1 MAEIPR
7 NNTGL
12 SGEYFVAAELYRR
25 GWSVG
30 MTIGNAKA
38 VDLFAE
44 KENIVVQVQVKSIY
58 KKKNVGWPI
67 RKGGIKKDC
76 VYIFVNLNADRM
88 SFPEYFICTS
98 EEAYKKIKEYT
109 SRGIIDLNSI
119 NTEDYKDRWDK
130 LLKKAYVNKKLI
142 KAS

>member
-1 MAEIPR
+1 MAEISP

-44 KENIVVQVQVKSIY
+44 KEDCLVQVQVKSIY
-58 KKKNVGWPI
+58 K
-67 RKGGIKKDC
+67 RK
-76 VYIFVNLNADRM
+76 M
-88 SFPEYFICTS
+88 
-98 EEAYKKIKEYT
+98 
-109 SRGIIDLNSI
+109 
-119 NTEDYKDRWDK
+119 
-130 LLKKAYVNKKLI
+130 
-142 KAS
+142 

>member
-44 KENIVVQVQVKSIY
+44 KGALFIKVQVKAIY
-58 KKKNVGWPI
+58 KRKNVGWPI
-67 RKGGIKKDC
+67 MSGQIKDGC
-76 VYIFVNLNADRM
+76 YYIFVNLNADKM
-88 SFPEYFICTS
+88 TCPDYYIATS
-98 EEAYKKIKEYT
+98 EEVKVKAKQYAT
-109 SRGIIDLNSI
+109 RGIVDLSTI
-119 NTEDYKDRWDK
+119 NNEGFLNNWEK
-130 LLKKAYVNKKLI
+130 LGCDGDL
-142 KAS
+142 

>member
-12 SGEYFVAAELYRR
+12 SGEYFVSAELYRR

-44 KENIVVQVQVKSIY
+44 KDSNRIAVQVKSIF
-58 KKKNVGWPI
+58 KRKNVGWPI
-67 RKGGIKKDC
+67 MRDQIKTDC
-76 VYIFVNLNADRM
+76 FYILVNLNGDKMAQPD
-88 SFPEYFICTS
+88 FYICTAH
-98 EEAYKKIKEYT
+98 EAKEKVKQYEI
-109 SRGIIDLNSI
+109 RGIIDLSSV
-119 NTEDYKDRWDK
+119 NTPEFQNRWDK
-130 LLKKAYVNKKLI
+130 LET
-142 KAS
+142 

>member
-1 MAEIPR
+1 MSEIPR

-44 KENIVVQVQVKSIY
+44 KESKQIAVQVKSIF
-58 KKKNVGWPI
+58 KKKNVGFPI
-67 RKGGIKKDC
+67 MKNLVKPDC
-76 VYIFVNLNADRM
+76 YYVFVNLNGDKM
-88 SFPEYFICTS
+88 ISPEYFICTS
-98 EEAYKKIKEYT
+98 EEARELIDEYKT
-109 SRGIIDLNSI
+109 RGIITLS
-119 NTEDYKDRWDK
+119 K
-130 LLKKAYVNKKLI
+130 LKNGGFEGIWKKLEL
-142 KAS
+142 

>member
-1 MAEIPR
+1 MSEIPR

-44 KENIVVQVQVKSIY
+44 RDDIVVQIQVKSIF
-58 KKKNVGWPI
+58 KRQHSGWPMM
-67 RKGGIKKDC
+67 KDKIKKDC
-76 VYIFVNLNADRM
+76 IYIFVNLNGDTLT
-88 SFPEYFICTS
+88 SPDYYVCTS
-98 EEAYKKIKEYT
+98 QEAHGLTDQYST
-109 SRGIIDLNSI
+109 RGIVTLGNMKRADH
-119 NTEDYKDRWDK
+119 KDRWEK
-130 LLKKAYVNKKLI
+130 LSLQAKLVKSLPKK
-142 KAS
+142 

>member
-1 MAEIPR
+1 MPEIPR

-44 KENIVVQVQVKSIY
+44 KNEKIVAIQVKAIY
-58 KKKNVGWPI
+58 KRKNVGWPI
-67 RKGGIKKDC
+67 MQDKVKPDC
-76 VYIFVNLNADRM
+76 FYVFVNLNADKM
-88 SFPEYFICTS
+88 ISPDFYICTS
-98 EEAYKKIKEYT
+98 EETKSRVKQYAT
-109 SRGIIDLNSI
+109 RGIVDLSSLN
-119 NTEDYKDRWDK
+119 NEQFLNRWDK
-130 LLKKAYVNKKLI
+130 LEFEFISKV
-142 KAS
+142 

>member
-1 MAEIPR
+1 MAEISP
-7 NNTGL
+7 NSTGM

-44 KENIVVQVQVKSIY
+44 KGEKRIAVQVKAIF

-67 RKGGIKKDC
+67 MKDAVKANC
-76 VYIFVNLNADRM
+76 YYIFVNLNADKM
-88 SFPEYFICTS
+88 EHPDYFICTCD
-98 EEAYKKIKEYT
+98 EAKSKIKQYKKI
-109 SRGIIDLNSI
+109 GIVDLNTI
-119 NTEDYKDRWDK
+119 NTEDFKNNWTK
-130 LLKKAYVNKKLI
+130 LEK
-142 KAS
+142 

>member
-1 MAEIPR
+1 MSEIPS

-44 KENIVVQVQVKSIY
+44 KDERIIAIQVKSIY
-58 KKKNVGWPI
+58 KKKNNGWPI
-67 RKGGIKKDC
+67 MFDKVKKDC
-76 VYIFVNLNADRM
+76 FYIFVNLNADKM
-88 SFPEYFICTS
+88 ESPDYYICTS
-98 EEAYKKIKEYT
+98 EEASIRVKQYKT
-109 SRGIIDLNSI
+109 RGILTLTSLNSKEFKGNWEKLMTNI
-119 NTEDYKDRWDK
+119 NF
-130 LLKKAYVNKKLI
+130 
-142 KAS
+142 